1 VYYQKKMCKFAPS
14 NLIINNYMAVLEKIR
29 VRFGMFITV
38 LIGVALLS
46 FVIDAN
52 TLRSVMSMFSSRY
65 DVGSM
70 SGKSISYQDYQKKID
85 YYSTISQLITGT
97 NSLSEASQERVR
109 EQAWQD
115 YFQEYVMNAEYEK
128 CGLSVSDDEM
138 LDLARGR
145 YISPVLYNDP
155 VFAGEEGT
163 FSRTAVVNF
172 VQGIHD
178 DPNRATY
185 WSYIERR
192 IKEVQLIEKYVSLLY
207 QSDFFNTL
215 QVQDA
220 VNSHNTMADI
230 SYIAQPL
237 MFTADSSIKVTEAD
251 LKAYYKAHRKNFEQE
266 ASRDV
271 EYVSF
276 PLEPSDEDVRQME
289 EEAYKIFEEFQT
301 TIDLKQF
308 VAFNSDRPFDDHFYK
323 QGELS
328 GTLDEFAFG
337 ATLKSVLPVYREDN
351 TFTMARVAAIR
362 NLPDSVLV
370 RHILLSLQGS
380 TKETIARRA
389 DSLIAVLNKGGNF
402 SYLAQQFSVD
412 QAANRKE
419 GELGWIK
426 QGDMMSVMKTFEDT
440 CFIVSKNKYFKAE
453 GSYGIHVA
461 QVIDRSPEYK
471 KVKLAVVE
479 KVAEPGNIT
488 IQNLFTQANE
498 LASLSYENYD
508 EFVRISN
515 EKGYVRVPAY
525 RIKEADKNVAVFSN
539 VRDLVR
545 WIYEAKN
552 HNVSSTLNLNNDY
565 FVVAAVTDIR
575 EAGIAPYEQVRVDIE
590 PVVRREKQ
598 AEIYAQRIAEAMNN
612 GASGLEAVAEKLN
625 TTVETATGV
634 SFGNSFI
641 TGIGMDSKLQGAVAG
656 AAENT
661 LTGPVKGANGVYA
674 FTVNTR
680 EVGGAYTEE
689 DAQLRYRAES
699 SQQRMYEFFSILE
712 KTKEVKDWRF
722 RYF

>member
-1 VYYQKKMCKFAPS
+1 
-14 NLIINNYMAVLEKIR
+14 MAVLEKIR
-29 VRFGMFITV
+29 VRLGVFITV

-52 TLRSVMSMFSSRY
+52 TLRSVISMFSSRY

-70 SGKSISYQDYQKKID
+70 SGTSISYQDYQKKID
-85 YYSTISQLITGT
+85 YYSTISQLINGT

-145 YISPVLYNDP
+145 YISPILYNDP
-155 VFAGEEGT
+155 VFAGEDGT

-178 DPNRATY
+178 DPNRAMY
-185 WSYIERR
+185 WSYVERR

-220 VNSHNTMADI
+220 VNTHNTMADI
-230 SYIAQPL
+230 SYVLQPL

-266 ASRDV
+266 ASRDI

-276 PLEPSDEDVRQME
+276 PHEPSDEDIRQTE

-301 TIDLKQF
+301 ATDLKQF

-328 GTLDEFAFG
+328 ETLDEFASG
-337 ATLKSVLPVYREDN
+337 ATLASILPVYREDN

-370 RHILLSLQGS
+370 RHIMLPLQGS
-380 TKETIARRA
+380 TKEIITQRA
-389 DSLIAVLNKGGNF
+389 DSLITVLNKGGNF
-402 SYLAQQFSVD
+402 SYLAQLFSVD

-426 QGDMMSVMKTFEDT
+426 QGDMMSAMKTFEDT
-440 CFIVSKNKYFKAE
+440 CFTVSKNKYFKAE

-461 QVIDRSPEYK
+461 QVIDRSPEHK
-471 KVKLAVVE
+471 KVKLAIVE

-488 IQNLFTQANE
+488 MQSLFTQANE

-515 EKGYVRVPAY
+515 EKGYVRVPAN
-525 RIKEADKNVAVFSN
+525 RIREADKNVAVFSN
-539 VRDLVR
+539 ARELVR
-545 WIYEAKN
+545 WIYEAKK
-552 HNVSSTLNLNNDY
+552 HSVSSTLNLSNDY
-565 FVVAAVTDIR
+565 FVVATVTDIR
-575 EAGIAPYEQVRVDIE
+575 EAGIAPYEQVQVDIE

-598 AEIYAQRIAEAMNN
+598 AEVYAQRITEAINN
-612 GASGLEAVAEKLN
+612 GASGLEAVAEQLN
-625 TTVETATGV
+625 ATVETAAGV
-634 SFGNSFI
+634 SFGSSFI
-641 TGIGMDSKLQGAVAG
+641 AGIGMDSKLQGAVAG
-656 AAENT
+656 VAENT

-674 FTVNTR
+674 FTVNAR

-689 DAQLRYRAES
+689 DAQLRYRTES
-699 SQQRMYEFFSILE
+699 TQQRMYEFFSILE